1 MGGGGGGQHC
11 SVLVARRQR
20 GELATE
26 GNEGDEREKATE
38 RDEWNG
44 TRGENERER
53 ERVRRVEGEAR
64 RAWSRILG
72 WKEGEGVEGRKGWL
86 EESED
91 GSQALAQPVMIDWL
105 AGSQQTDVRPP
116 DRPTHPSRLVLHP
129 RTPSLE
135 TPSASTAVA
144 SSPEQPRSKKLA
156 IQCTT
161 ATLLPDRISLHL
173 PRPLPPTKLPLF
185 FFRGSST
192 PAILSYRYPFN
203 PFSSVTLG
211 LCCEHSCAGYVQKPA
226 DSPAIESLKVDLPG
240 QCIGPCYLRRVKRR
254 GEFQVAVIATFLIRV
269 GGAGD

>member
-44 TRGENERER
+44 TRGENERESEASR
-53 ERVRRVEGEAR
+53 RRSETCLVEELGLERGR
-64 RAWSRILG
+64 
-72 WKEGEGVEGRKGWL
+72 GVEGRKGWL

-254 GEFQVAVIATFLIRV
+254 GSSKWRLLQLF
-269 GGAGD
+269 

>member
-1 MGGGGGGQHC
+1 MAGSIVACLWRGGNGVNSLLRETKGMNER
-11 SVLVARRQR
+11 RRQR
-20 GELATE
+20 GTS
-26 GNEGDEREKATE
+26 GTEREE
-38 RDEWNG
+38 R
-44 TRGENERER
+44 TREK

-64 RAWSRILG
+64 RAWSRSLG

-161 ATLLPDRISLHL
+161 ATLLPDRISLYL

-254 GEFQVAVIATFLIRV
+254 GSSKWRLLQLF
-269 GGAGD
+269 